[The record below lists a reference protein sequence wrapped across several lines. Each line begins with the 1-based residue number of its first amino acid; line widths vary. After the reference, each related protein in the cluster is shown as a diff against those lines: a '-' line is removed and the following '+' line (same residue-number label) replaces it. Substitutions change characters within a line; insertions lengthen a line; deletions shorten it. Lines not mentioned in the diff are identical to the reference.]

1 MLESSSSSTDP
12 GSLPAGTE
20 VAGFT
25 VVRKLGEGPR
35 GIVYE
40 ATQRELGRRAPRQLF
55 PPGIDGA
62 AAAQAWPR
70 PPHVCPLFTAGD
82 TFTATR
88 FVDGPSLAEIDD
100 RRTACAQVAGAL
112 AAAHAA
118 GIVHGAVSAG
128 NVLIDPERGALLT
141 DFRGTGTPADDLAA
155 LAALQRTPPARKPV
169 ARIVAGLLA
178 AVLAVVG
185 VALLLGGGDD
195 LALPPV
201 PAGAVSLGSDLDGP
215 VRSLDC
221 RGEPANGSSPACTVL
236 QTGLAGRRLVVTRD
250 GEVRAWL
257 VRGVVGDVAL
267 RVISRRPNG
276 YAVTASGP
284 WQHVSTG

>member
-1 MLESSSSSTDP
+1 MPESSSTSTDP

-40 ATQRELGRRAPRQLF
+40 ATQRELGRRVALKLF
-55 PPGIDGA
+55 RPGIDVA

-70 PPHVCPLFTAGD
+70 HPHVCPLFTAGD

-100 RRTACAQVAGAL
+100 RRTACAQVAEAL

-141 DFRGTGTPADDLAA
+141 DFRGTGTASDDLAA
-155 LAALQRTPPARKPV
+155 LAALQRRPPARQPV
-169 ARIVAGLLA
+169 RRIGARLPAGPGA
-178 AVLAVVG
+178 
-185 VALLLGGGDD
+185 GGGP
-195 LALPPV
+195 AAPPC
-201 PAGAVSLGSDLDGP
+201 GGDG
-215 VRSLDC
+215 
-221 RGEPANGSSPACTVL
+221 
-236 QTGLAGRRLVVTRD
+236 
-250 GEVRAWL
+250 
-257 VRGVVGDVAL
+257 
-267 RVISRRPNG
+267 
-276 YAVTASGP
+276 
-284 WQHVSTG
+284 